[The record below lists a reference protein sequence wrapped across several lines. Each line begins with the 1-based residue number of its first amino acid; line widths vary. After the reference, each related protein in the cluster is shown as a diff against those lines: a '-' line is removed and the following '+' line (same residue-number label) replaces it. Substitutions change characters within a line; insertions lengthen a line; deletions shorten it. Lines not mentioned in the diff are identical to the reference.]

1 LSSKIKCIILDDELP
16 GLTYLKMLCEQL
28 PFIEVERCFNS
39 PELFLKEYKNINFEV
54 CLLDINMPDINGIE
68 IAQLLQDKQ
77 VIFTSAYPE
86 FAVNAFEIEACD
98 FIKKPVTKERLEKAL
113 LKAQK
118 QLNEGSV
125 KTFFSW
131 NTNIGKSTIY
141 FNEILYITTSEIDKR
156 DKTIHLQDNNQL
168 ILKNITLEKLLSLLP
183 SHQFLQV
190 NKADIV
196 TKKVIQA
203 YTADEIV
210 LKTQNKTKTILNLG
224 ESFRKNFT
232 SWMQN

>member
-1 LSSKIKCIILDDELP
+1 MSSKIKCIILDDELP

-28 PFIEVERCFNS
+28 PFIEVERAFSS
-39 PELFLKEYKNINFEV
+39 PELFLKEYKKINFDI

-68 IAQLLQDKQ
+68 IAQLLQNKQ
-77 VIFTSAYPE
+77 VIFISAYPE

-118 QLNEGSV
+118 QLDEGGT
-125 KTFFSW
+125 KTSFSW

-141 FNEILYITTSEIDKR
+141 FNEIIYISTSGIDKR
-156 DKTIHLQDNNQL
+156 DKVVHLNNNNEL
-168 ILKNITLEKLLSLLP
+168 ILKNITLDKLISLLP
-183 SHQFLQV
+183 AGQFLQV

-196 TKKVIQA
+196 TKKAIQA

-210 LKTQNKTKTILNLG
+210 LKTEGKTKTVLNLG

-232 SWMQN
+232 TWMG

>member
-1 LSSKIKCIILDDELP
+1 MDDELP

-28 PFIEVERCFNS
+28 PFIEVERAFSS
-39 PELFLKEYKNINFEV
+39 PELFLKEYKNIHFDI

-68 IAQLLQDKQ
+68 IAQLLKDKQ

-118 QLNEGSV
+118 QLSEGGT
-125 KTFFSW
+125 KTSFSW
-131 NTNIGKSTIY
+131 NTNMGKSTIY
-141 FNEILYITTSEIDKR
+141 FEEILYITTSDIDKR
-156 DKTIHLQDNNQL
+156 DKTIHLKNNNEL
-168 ILKNITLEKLLSLLP
+168 ILKNITIDKLISLLP
-183 SHQFLQV
+183 ANQFIQV

-203 YTADEIV
+203 YTSDEIV
-210 LKTQNKTKTILNLG
+210 LKTERKTKTVLNLG

-232 SWMQN
+232 AWMLD

>member
-1 LSSKIKCIILDDELP
+1 LDDELP

-28 PFIEVERCFNS
+28 PFMEVERAFNS
-39 PELFLKEYKNINFEV
+39 PELFLKEYKNINFDV

-68 IAQLLQDKQ
+68 IAQLLKDKQ

-118 QLNEGSV
+118 QLNEGGAKMS
-125 KTFFSW
+125 FSW
-131 NTNIGKSTIY
+131 NTNMGKSTIY
-141 FNEILYITTSEIDKR
+141 FEEILYITTSDIDKR
-156 DKTIHLQDNNQL
+156 DKTIHLKNNNEL
-168 ILKNITLEKLLSLLP
+168 ILKNITIDKLISLLP
-183 SHQFLQV
+183 ARQFIQV

-196 TKKVIQA
+196 TKKAIQA
-203 YTADEIV
+203 YTSDEIV
-210 LKTQNKTKTILNLG
+210 LKTEGKTKTVLNLG

-232 SWMQN
+232 AWISD

>member
-1 LSSKIKCIILDDELP
+1 MDDELP

-28 PFIEVERCFNS
+28 DFVEVERCFNS
-39 PELFLKEYKNINFEV
+39 PSLFLKDYQKIDFDV

-68 IAQLLQDKQ
+68 IAQLLKDKQ

-113 LKAQK
+113 AKAQK
-118 QLNEGSV
+118 QVNDSGN
-125 KTFFSW
+125 KTFFNW

-141 FNEILYITTSEIDKR
+141 FTEILFITTSEIDKR
-156 DKTIHLQDNNQL
+156 DKVVHLQNNNEL
-168 ILKNITLEKLLSLLP
+168 ILKNITIEKLLSFLP
-183 SHQFLQV
+183 KKHFLQV

-196 TKKVIQA
+196 TKKIIQA

-210 LKTQNKTKTILNLG
+210 LKTEGKTKTVLYLG
-224 ESFRKNFT
+224 DSFRKNFT
-232 SWMQN
+232 GWIN